1 MDVVIDTSA
10 VIAVITNE
18 PERPLIL
25 QLTGEKRLVAPA
37 SLHWE
42 VGNAFSAMFRRH
54 RINLAEAIEALRRY
68 ELLTFE
74 FIDIELDQS
83 VTLSD
88 RLNLYAYD
96 AYFVVCALKLQLPLL
111 TLDRRLALAADTIG
125 VQVMEVD
132 T

>member
-18 PERPLIL
+18 PERPSIL
-25 QLTGEKRLVAPA
+25 RLTDEAVLVAPA
-37 SLHWE
+37 SLRWE

-54 RINLAEAIEALRRY
+54 RISLVEAIEALRRY
-68 ELLTFE
+68 ESLTFKL
-74 FIDIELDQS
+74 IDVDLVQS

-96 AYFVVCALKLQLPLL
+96 AYFVACALELQLPLL
-111 TLDRRLALAADTIG
+111 TLDRRLAQAADTVGIPI
-125 VQVMEVD
+125 MEID